1 MLPQAVEEQDALF
14 TWANYRT
21 WPDDECWEIIAGEA
35 YAMAP
40 APSTKHQSITLNLAS
55 RLRERLAGKP
65 CRPFI
70 APTDVKLSD
79 LDVVQPDILV
89 VCDPARVT
97 PTHIE
102 GAPDVVIEVLSPATA
117 AKDLRQKK
125 ALYERAGVREYLV
138 VDPLEHYAIRFLLGA
153 DGFDKGTVFAA
164 DELLSFATLEALE
177 IPLWEIFEV
186 AGPRGEA
193 AAELFEPQRHE
204 GRKE

>member
-1 MLPQAVEEQDALF
+1 MPPQIADKRDAVF
-14 TWANYRT
+14 TWADYRS
-21 WPDDECWEIIAGEA
+21 WPDEERWEIIGGVA
-35 YAMAP
+35 YAMSP
-40 APSTKHQSITLNLAS
+40 APSTKHQSVGARMYS
-55 RLRERLAGKP
+55 RLERGLEGKP

-79 LDVVQPDILV
+79 RDVVQPDILV
-89 VCDPARVT
+89 VCDPARIT

-102 GAPDVVIEVLSPATA
+102 GAPDVVIEVLSPATS

-164 DELLSFATLEALE
+164 DEMVVFATLEDLE
-177 IPLWEIFEV
+177 IPLWEVLEV
-186 AGPRGEA
+186 DGPTMEKPAPGANENRA
-193 AAELFEPQRHE
+193 DNR
-204 GRKE
+204 

>member
-1 MLPQAVEEQDALF
+1 MPSPSPSSEGGSY
-14 TWANYRT
+14 TWRDYRS
-21 WPDDECWEIIAGEA
+21 WPADERWEIIDGMA

-40 APSTKHQSITLNLAS
+40 APSTRHQIVAGNLFS
-55 RLRERLAGKP
+55 HFREGLKTKP

-89 VCDPARVT
+89 VCDPAKIT

-102 GAPDVVIEVLSPATA
+102 GAPEVVVEVLSPATS

-138 VDPLEHYAIRFLLGA
+138 VDPLEHYAMRFLNGA

-164 DELLSFATLEALE
+164 DERIILVTLEGLE
-177 IPLWEIFEV
+177 VPLWEVFELPSPER
-186 AGPRGEA
+186 ASGPGDT
-193 AAELFEPQRHE
+193 PP
-204 GRKE
+204 